1 MKQTNSQY
9 FASVIQNRLPDAAA
23 VLQAAPDRR
32 RIEGTV
38 SFYQTPQGV
47 LVTAAMRGLPVTR
60 MACAQPIFALHI
72 HEGSSCTGNAGD
84 PFAGAGTHYNP
95 AGCPH
100 PYHAGDLP
108 PLFADLTGFAWMAV
122 LTDRFRVP
130 DILGRTVIVHSQ
142 PDDFTTQPSGNAG
155 AKIACGVITPTR
167 R

>member
-23 VLQAAPDRR
+23 VLQAAPGGG

-47 LVTAAMRGLPVTR
+47 LVTAAVRGLPVTR

-72 HEGSSCTGNAGD
+72 HEGASCTGNAGA
-84 PFAGAGTHYNP
+84 PFADAGTHYNP

-100 PYHAGDLP
+100 PYHAGDQP

-122 LTDRFRVP
+122 LTDRVRVP
-130 DILGRTVIVHSQ
+130 DILGRTVIVHSR

>member
-47 LVTAAMRGLPVTR
+47 LVTAAVRGLPVTR

-122 LTDRFRVP
+122 LTVCFMVPHTLRSTRIVTRLPDESLFRS
-130 DILGRTVIVHSQ
+130 T
-142 PDDFTTQPSGNAG
+142 GNAG

>member
-23 VLQAAPDRR
+23 VLQAAPDGR

-47 LVTAAMRGLPVTR
+47 LVTAAVRGLPVTR

-108 PLFADLTGFAWMAV
+108 PLFTDLTGFAWMAV